1 MSSDNEEVSLG
12 QSEPEPTDETGALA
26 FIAEDPELVQRGVDA
41 LVADHH
47 WSYSD
52 EYGEVELTVRVRRRR
67 ALLEDKFV
75 NPAGSVGWGKVGLSK
90 EQLDPPFDDLRFY
103 VAARLAAMRGMGE

>member
-1 MSSDNEEVSLG
+1 MSSDREQDSLG

-26 FIAEDPELVQRGVDA
+26 FMALEPTLVEQGVAA

-52 EYGEVELTVRVRRRR
+52 EYGQVEMTVRVRWRR
-67 ALLEDKFV
+67 ALLEDKLV
-75 NPAGSVGWGKVGLSK
+75 TPAGSVGWGEVGLSK
-90 EQLDPPFDDLRFY
+90 EQLDPPFDSLRFY